1 MEVVRPRPET
11 PLCFDRSAFSPSL
24 RVAVAVSGGADS
36 TALLCALHAANRLPR
51 ESLGVGLSAIHVNH
65 GLRGE
70 AADHDQVAV
79 QQLCASL
86 EMPLVI
92 RSVDTRAHAVKCHE
106 TVEEAARSLR
116 YRCFSELIAEGS
128 VDAIATAHTADDQAE
143 TVLMKLLR
151 GAWTEGLAGIF
162 PVVEVKT
169 ATGRTG
175 QILRPLLGTDRA
187 AVEVYLRA
195 IGQVWVEDETNT
207 DPAFTRNRVRHQLVP
222 ALRAFNPSLNTTLGS
237 LAEIAREEEI
247 YWQRE
252 LDRVMPQVVLPG
264 KPVRGGGRSNSTAPD
279 SAVFAI
285 ELERLKAQAPALR
298 RRVLRATA
306 RQLGVSL
313 SFSETSRLLALGG
326 LGPPM
331 ATVPTRPGSSLAL
344 ADGLR
349 AERSLRE
356 LRLSRSAEGAKLLER
371 AE

>member
-1 MEVVRPRPET
+1 MSSLPDT
-11 PLCFDRSAFSPSL
+11 LLSFDRSAFAPGL

-65 GLRGE
+65 GLRGA
-70 AADHDQVAV
+70 AADRDQAAV
-79 QQLCASL
+79 ERLCERLAV
-86 EMPLVI
+86 PLVV
-92 RSVDTRAHAVKCHE
+92 RTVDTRAYAARCQE
-106 TVEEAARSLR
+106 TLEEAARNLR
-116 YRCFSELIAEGS
+116 YACFSELIHEGS
-128 VDAIATAHTADDQAE
+128 ADAVATAHTADDQAE

-169 ATGRTG
+169 ANGRTG
-175 QILRPLLGTDRA
+175 RILRPLLGTDRA
-187 AVEVYLRA
+187 AVEAYLQA
-195 IGQVWVEDETNT
+195 IGQDCVEDETNA

-222 ALRAFNPSLNTTLGS
+222 ALRAFNPSLTATLGS

-264 KPVRGGGRSNSTAPD
+264 KPVRGGGRANSTTPD

-285 ELERLKAQAPALR
+285 ELERLKALAPALR

-306 RQLGVSL
+306 RRLGVSL
-313 SFSETSRLLALGG
+313 SFAETARLLALSG
-326 LGPPM
+326 LGPAM
-331 ATVPTRPGSSLAL
+331 ATVPVRPGSSLTL
-344 ADGLR
+344 SDGLR

-356 LRLSRSAEGAKLLER
+356 LRLSRTPA
-371 AE
+371 